1 VRARGL
7 ALLDSETREALG
19 HRWWRQPALTR
30 QMQVLVL
37 ALVLAL
43 HMLFAL
49 MLWSAMQ
56 PASVDSDQ
64 VLIVRLQDN
73 TSMRRTASP
82 PAPPTLPELVSPQH
96 ATTPRVRPASHE
108 KPRRDAMVMQDH
120 EAAPVPAASVATPA
134 ATSVFAMDGSIRLP
148 PAPMDTSVKAKP
160 TKPMDDRQIMQHDSY
175 VHFKPT
181 RFDKYFP
188 PPNETAGGA
197 VGRHI
202 GDAIQAIAKSM
213 CDPAKRSTASNLLCG
228 APPLPPS
235 PKDADE
241 RLNLPSP
248 SLVGDTHPVKPLPL
262 STCIAEYNDGKPLS
276 YGCPINTPDLAFQA
290 EMRVC
295 IDLFRAGKRLKTW
308 CPADT
313 AKRAADESS
322 TPPASSSAGSH

>member
-1 VRARGL
+1 M
-7 ALLDSETREALG
+7 
-19 HRWWRQPALTR
+19 LTR
-30 QMQVLVL
+30 QAQMLVL

-43 HMLFAL
+43 HLLFGL
-49 MLWSAMQ
+49 MLWSEMQ
-56 PASVDSDQ
+56 PAPVDSDQ
-64 VLIVRLQDN
+64 VLIVRLQDD
-73 TSMRRTASP
+73 TRMLRAAPP
-82 PAPPTLPELVSPQH
+82 PAPPTLPELVSSQH
-96 ATTPRVRPASHE
+96 ATTPRVRPEFHE
-108 KPRRDAMVMQDH
+108 KPRRDVMIMQDH
-120 EAAPVPAASVATPA
+120 EAAPAPAASVTTPD
-134 ATSVFAMDGSIRLP
+134 ATSLFAKDGSIRLP
-148 PAPMDTSVKAKP
+148 PAPLDTSVKAKP
-160 TKPMDDRQIMQHDSY
+160 SKPADDRKIMQHDSY

-202 GDAIQAIAKSM
+202 GNAIQAIAKSI
-213 CDPAKRSTASNLLCG
+213 CDPTKRSTASNLLCG
-228 APPLPPS
+228 VPPLPPS

-248 SLVGDTHPVKPLPL
+248 SLVGDSRPVKPLPL
-262 STCIAEYNDGKPLS
+262 STCIAEYNDDKPLS

-313 AKRAADESS
+313 PKRAAAESS
-322 TPPASSSAGSH
+322 TPAAASSSVGSH